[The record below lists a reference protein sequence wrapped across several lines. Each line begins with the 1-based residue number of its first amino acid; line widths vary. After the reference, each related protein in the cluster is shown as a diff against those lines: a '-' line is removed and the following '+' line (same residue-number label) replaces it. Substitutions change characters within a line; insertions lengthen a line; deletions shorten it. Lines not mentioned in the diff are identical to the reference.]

1 MILVNFKN
9 YKQSFGDGAI
19 KLAKICKEV
28 MEETGVKIIPV
39 VSALD
44 AYRIQKEVGI
54 KVYLQSIDEFDE
66 GAQSGFVSPMAAK
79 ELGIEGS
86 LINHSEHRLKPGT
99 ILRILKKLPT
109 DFETILCLQ
118 TLGQTERW
126 AKNVK
131 PKYIAYEPKQ
141 FIGNREKSVASE
153 KPEVIKK
160 MVEKYPKITVLVGAG
175 VHSKEDVVTSIGLGA
190 KGILVATDVVKADDP
205 KKELS
210 KLASGFSV

>member
-1 MILVNFKN
+1 MILVNFKLN
-9 YKQSFGDGAI
+9 KSTFGDGAI

-66 GAQSGFVSPMAAK
+66 GSHSGYISPVAAK

-99 ILRILKKLPT
+99 ILGILKKLPD
-109 DFETILCLQ
+109 DFKTVLCLQ
-118 TLGQTERW
+118 TLGQTEGW

-131 PKYIAYEPKQ
+131 STYIAYEPSQ
-141 FIGNREKSVASE
+141 FIGNREKSVATE

-160 MVEKYPKITVLVGAG
+160 MVDKYPKIPVLVGAG
-175 VHSKEDVVTSIGLGA
+175 VHSKEDVSISIGLGA

-205 KKELS
+205 KKELT
-210 KLASGFSV
+210 KLARGF